1 MPPADGM
8 LDDAVSA
15 RMSFVAPDYRRIP
28 AIHRLLDLPA
38 LRAAVN
44 DYGHAPVMEACRVA
58 VDQLRQRI
66 SAGEGAGQ
74 DIEAACEAL
83 EGEILDT
90 LRTGVASAYPAVIN
104 ATGVLLHTNLG
115 RAPLPQ
121 RLPPSLKS
129 YLALEYNVS
138 EGRRGQRLAAMADRI
153 ARVCGA
159 ASAMMVNNNAAA
171 LFLILKAHAERRE
184 VVVSRGQLIEIG
196 GSFRLPDVMAASG
209 SKLVE
214 VGCTN
219 RTHLRDYA
227 AAIGEHTAAVLVVHQ
242 SNFRIV
248 GFTTEPSIGELAG
261 LAHARGL
268 PLIVDQGSGALHD
281 LSRWGLPHEITVPEI
296 LEAGADIVCFSGD
309 KLLGGPQAG
318 LVVGRSEWVEPLA
331 RHPLYRALRP
341 DKMAL
346 LTMEE
351 TLRAHLCGHL
361 QEIPLYAM
369 LETPIN
375 ALMGRARR
383 LGRRLRARG
392 VPVRGRATR
401 ATLGGGTTPDETLAS
416 YGLGLPGSQ
425 GLADRLRAES
435 PPVVVCIED
444 DQVVLDLRTVFPD
457 QDRSLEEALVAA
469 YSGLHASQDA
479 GA

>member
-1 MPPADGM
+1 MPPADVM
-8 LDDAVSA
+8 PDDVVSA
-15 RMSFVAPDYRRIP
+15 KMPFVAPDYRRIP

-38 LRAAVN
+38 LRAAVD

-58 VDQLRQRI
+58 VDMLRQRI
-66 SAGEGAGQ
+66 SAGEVAGP
-74 DIEAACEAL
+74 DIDAACEAL

-115 RAPLPQ
+115 RAPLPR

-153 ARVCGA
+153 AGVCGA
-159 ASAMMVNNNAAA
+159 ASAVMVNNNAAA
-171 LFLILKAHAERRE
+171 LFLILKAHAEDRE

-196 GSFRLPDVMAASG
+196 GSFRLPDVMAAAG

-227 AAIGEHTAAVLVVHQ
+227 AAINEHTAALLVAHQ

-248 GFTTEPSIGELAG
+248 GFTTEPSIRELAG
-261 LAHARGL
+261 LAHTRGL
-268 PLIVDQGSGALHD
+268 PLVVDQGSGALHD
-281 LSRWGLPHEITVPEI
+281 LSRWGLPHEHTV
-296 LEAGADIVCFSGD
+296 
-309 KLLGGPQAG
+309 
-318 LVVGRSEWVEPLA
+318 SE
-331 RHPLYRALRP
+331 LYRALRP
-341 DKMAL
+341 DMTAL

-351 TLRAHLCGHL
+351 TLRAHHCGRL
-361 QEIPLYAM
+361 EEIPLYAM
-369 LETPIN
+369 LGTSID

-401 ATLGGGTTPDETLAS
+401 ATLGGGTTPEETLPS
-416 YGLGLPGSQ
+416 YGLGLAGGQ

-435 PPVVVCIED
+435 PPVVARIED
-444 DQVVLDLRTVFPD
+444 DEVVIDLRTVFPE
-457 QDRSLEEALVAA
+457 QDRSLEDALAVA
-469 YSGLHASQDA
+469 YSGLQASQEA
-479 GA
+479 GE

>member
-1 MPPADGM
+1 
-8 LDDAVSA
+8 VTS
-15 RMSFVAPDYRRIP
+15 DYRRIP

-38 LRAAVN
+38 LRAAVD
-44 DYGHAPVMEACRVA
+44 DYGHAPVMEACRIA
-58 VDQLRQRI
+58 VERLRQRI
-66 SAGEGAGQ
+66 SAGEVAAQ
-74 DIEAACEAL
+74 DIDAACEAL
-83 EGEILDT
+83 GDEILDT

-115 RAPLPQ
+115 RAPLPR

-129 YLALEYNVS
+129 YLALEYDVG

-159 ASAMMVNNNAAA
+159 ASAVMVNNNAAA
-171 LFLILKAHAERRE
+171 LFLILKAHAEQRE

-196 GSFRLPDVMAASG
+196 GSFRLPDVMKAAG

-227 AAIGEHTAAVLVVHQ
+227 TAIGEHTAALLVAHQ

-248 GFTTEPSIGELAG
+248 GFTAEPSIVELAG

-268 PLIVDQGSGALHD
+268 PLFVDQGSGALHD
-281 LSRWGLPHEITVPEI
+281 LRRWGLPHEDTVSEL
-296 LEAGADIVCFSGD
+296 LEAGADVVCFSGD

-341 DKMAL
+341 DKTAL
-346 LTMEE
+346 LTMEK
-351 TLRAHLCGHL
+351 TLSVHHSGRLE
-361 QEIPLYAM
+361 EIPLYAM
-369 LETPIN
+369 LGTSID
-375 ALMGRARR
+375 ALIGRARR
-383 LGRRLRARG
+383 LGRRLRARK
-392 VPVRGRATR
+392 VPAHGRATR
-401 ATLGGGTTPDETLAS
+401 AALGGGTTPEETLAS
-416 YGLGLPGSQ
+416 YGLGLAGGQ

-435 PPVVVCIED
+435 PPVVARIED
-444 DQVVLDLRTVFPD
+444 DEVVLDLRTVFPD
-457 QDRSLEEALVAA
+457 QDRDLEEAIVSA
-469 YSGLHASQDA
+469 YSGLSASHDA

>member
-1 MPPADGM
+1 M
-8 LDDAVSA
+8 LNDPVSA
-15 RMSFVAPDYRRIP
+15 RMPFVTPDYRRIP
-28 AIHRLLDLPA
+28 AIHRLLDLPT
-38 LRAAVN
+38 LRAAVG
-44 DYGHAPVMEACRVA
+44 DYGHAPVMAACRIA

-66 SAGEGAGQ
+66 SAGEVSGPEL
-74 DIEAACEAL
+74 DAACEAL
-83 EGEILDT
+83 EGEILDA

-115 RAPLPQ
+115 RAPLPR

-129 YLALEYNVS
+129 YLALEYDVS

-159 ASAMMVNNNAAA
+159 ASAVMVNNNAAA

-196 GSFRLPDVMAASG
+196 GSFRLPDVMEASG
-209 SKLVE
+209 SMLVE

-227 AAIGEHTAAVLVVHQ
+227 VAIGEHTAALLVVHQ

-248 GFTTEPSIGELAG
+248 GFTAEPSIGELAA
-261 LAHARGL
+261 LAHSHAL
-268 PLIVDQGSGALHD
+268 PLVVDQGSGALHD
-281 LSRWGLPHEITVPEI
+281 LRRWGLPHEHTVSEL
-296 LEAGADIVCFSGD
+296 LEAGADVVCFSGD

-318 LVVGRSEWVEPLA
+318 LVVGHSEWVEPLA

-341 DKMAL
+341 DKTAL

-351 TLRAHLCGHL
+351 TLRAHHSGRLE
-361 QEIPLYAM
+361 EIPLYAM
-369 LETPIN
+369 LETPID

-383 LGRRLRARG
+383 LGRRLRERD
-392 VPVRGRATR
+392 VPVRGRETR
-401 ATLGGGTTPDETLAS
+401 AALGGGTTPEETLAS
-416 YGLGLPGSQ
+416 YGLGLVGGQ
-425 GLADRLRAES
+425 ALADRLRAES
-435 PPVVVCIED
+435 PPVVARIED
-444 DQVVLDLRTVFPD
+444 DEVVLDLRTVFPD

-469 YSGLHASQDA
+469 YSGLNANHEA